1 MRILLKL
8 LALLGISLA
17 AYTAFK
23 SGELFSSTVISAI
36 FAVVFAIMFLQFPSR
51 RQVSGQNFDSV
62 AITSSNT
69 PYKSVFLSANSVNPG
84 CDSESC

>member
-17 AYTAFK
+17 VYTAFK

-36 FAVVFAIMFLQFPSR
+36 FAIVFAIMFLQFPSR
-51 RQVSGQNFDSV
+51 RQAAGRQLDSA

-69 PYKSVFLSANSVNPG
+69 PYKSVFLSANSANSG
-84 CDSESC
+84 CDGESC

>member
-8 LALLGISLA
+8 LALIGIGLA
-17 AYTAFK
+17 VYTAFK

-36 FAVVFAIMFLQFPSR
+36 FAIVFAVMFLQFPSR
-51 RQVSGQNFDSV
+51 RQVSEQSFDSA

-69 PYKSVFLSANSVNPG
+69 PYKSVFLSTNSASSG